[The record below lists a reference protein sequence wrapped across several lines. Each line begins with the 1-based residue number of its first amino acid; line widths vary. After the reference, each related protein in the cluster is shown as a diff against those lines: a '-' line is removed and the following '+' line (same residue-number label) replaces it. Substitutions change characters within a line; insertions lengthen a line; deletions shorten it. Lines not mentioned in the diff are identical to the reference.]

1 MEYQYTYDFLS
12 IILDK
17 KIETDDKKIFKI
29 ISFNLKKIIVEIILY
44 KEFEILNVLI
54 NYFQID
60 IKKIYSIIYSIILN
74 IQWEK
79 ENYMQYSNCILF
91 IEWIYKNNYEFFKYY
106 IVQLFEKYLSS
117 SNNLS
122 NLHYYVSNFKILKLL
137 NYIFIESDIEC
148 FNKYKITFINIVYKY
163 GFIYHNKRVNKI
175 YANFENLILLTN
187 ICTLNNNFVKKTY
200 FEIFDNIITD
210 EYSDL
215 KISLKFIK
223 YFNLSQNEL
232 KTHLENKKLNFIR
245 DLIKTKSYDKIN
257 WFFDIISD
265 YTKFIEQQNYI
276 ELFNY
281 ACKNSNVKIVKYIY
295 DIIQICGYKIIDK
308 MIFNNLNSLIY
319 ISRCNKSEDRD
330 MIIYELINF
339 GIKPKLKYSKYTQYY
354 NNIKIRNNKDNFC
367 VLYH

>member
-163 GFIYHNKRVNKI
+163 GFIYHNK
-175 YANFENLILLTN
+175 
-187 ICTLNNNFVKKTY
+187 
-200 FEIFDNIITD
+200 
-210 EYSDL
+210 
-215 KISLKFIK
+215 
-223 YFNLSQNEL
+223 
-232 KTHLENKKLNFIR
+232 
-245 DLIKTKSYDKIN
+245 
-257 WFFDIISD
+257 
-265 YTKFIEQQNYI
+265 
-276 ELFNY
+276 
-281 ACKNSNVKIVKYIY
+281 
-295 DIIQICGYKIIDK
+295 
-308 MIFNNLNSLIY
+308 
-319 ISRCNKSEDRD
+319 
-330 MIIYELINF
+330 
-339 GIKPKLKYSKYTQYY
+339 
-354 NNIKIRNNKDNFC
+354 
-367 VLYH
+367 